1 MKTEHR
7 NYEHLDAMLDKR
19 TERGIEENDP
29 LADALEREHETGLV
43 EDLRAIAESPVGDL
57 PEGHHENN
65 SVLTCGFDRDGD
77 GYHGE

>member
-43 EDLRAIAESPVGDL
+43 EDLRAGR
-57 PEGHHENN
+57 N
-65 SVLTCGFDRDGD
+65 
-77 GYHGE
+77 